1 MIRIHGSIQIPTTQV
16 SQIKGLAVGLV
27 IAYPFVIRLYRG
39 CLKGYNLVTKE
50 HLCHFLVYIQKPIGR
65 SMMPHPN
72 GKKMNI
78 FGMGKKAIFL
88 AILLITVSLSG
99 CLRGG
104 KGGSGD
110 EPVVYE
116 PGPYEVLAYEDIV
129 YASGLAHS
137 KSSTEPSAVP
147 LMLDVYCPDTN
158 STDRPVLM
166 FIHGG
171 GFTGGVKHKPEII
184 EMGKY
189 YASRGWV
196 YVSIDYRTTEE
207 LGDIDGMSDEEII
220 DYYDGIAPKEWVE
233 HTFTGAESTK
243 EIQQSVAMYAA
254 QRDSKAALRWIVAN
268 ADTYNI
274 STDQIAVGG
283 ASAGSITTIALGIS
297 DLGDFRDE
305 ISIQE
310 DPTLA
315 TTNLNETYDVK
326 SMVYFWGS
334 KIKLDVFQ
342 AVYGFDRYDVDDP
355 ELFMAHG
362 DGNDP
367 VTPYEGALALQDIYD
382 SLNVHSELVT
392 LEGHGHGAWNAVV
405 DGKGL
410 FELSFDFLMERQ
422 NLEI

>member
-1 MIRIHGSIQIPTTQV
+1 MSKHTVFIAA
-16 SQIKGLAVGLV
+16 LLV
-27 IAYPFVIRLYRG
+27 LT
-39 CLKGYNLVTKE
+39 L
-50 HLCHFLVYIQKPIGR
+50 
-65 SMMPHPN
+65 
-72 GKKMNI
+72 
-78 FGMGKKAIFL
+78 
-88 AILLITVSLSG
+88 SLSG
-99 CLRGG
+99 CLRDG
-104 KGGSGD
+104 KGGSID

-116 PGPYEVLAYEDIV
+116 PGPYEVLKYEDIV

-137 KSSTEPSAVP
+137 KSSTEPSAVS
-147 LMLDVYCPDTN
+147 LKLDVYCPDTN
-158 STDRPVLM
+158 STERPLLM

-207 LGDIDGMSDEEII
+207 LGDIDGMSQQEII
-220 DYYDGIAPKEWVE
+220 DYYDGIAPEEWVE

-243 EIQQSVAMYAA
+243 QIQQSVAMYAA

-268 ADTYNI
+268 ADTYSI
-274 STDQIAVGG
+274 DVDEIAVGG

-305 ISIQE
+305 ISIDK

-334 KIKLDVFQ
+334 KVKLDVFE
-342 AVYGFDRYDVDDP
+342 AVYGVERYDTGDP

-410 FELSFDFLMERQ
+410 FELTFDFLMERQ
-422 NLEI
+422 NLEL

>member
-1 MIRIHGSIQIPTTQV
+1 M
-16 SQIKGLAVGLV
+16 
-27 IAYPFVIRLYRG
+27 
-39 CLKGYNLVTKE
+39 TKKAF
-50 HLCHFLVYIQKPIGR
+50 FLV
-65 SMMPHPN
+65 
-72 GKKMNI
+72 
-78 FGMGKKAIFL
+78 
-88 AILLITVSLSG
+88 ILLITVSLSG
-99 CLRGG
+99 CLRDG
-104 KGGSGD
+104 KGDRND
-110 EPVVYE
+110 EPVIYE
-116 PGPYEVLAYEDIV
+116 PGPYDVLVYEDIV

-137 KSSTEPSAVP
+137 KSSTESSAVP
-147 LMLDVYCPDTN
+147 LMLDVYCPETN

-220 DYYDGIAPKEWVE
+220 DYYDGIAPREWVE

-243 EIQQSVAMYAA
+243 QIQQSVAMYAA
-254 QRDSKAALRWIVAN
+254 QRDSKVTLRWIVAN

-274 STDQIAVGG
+274 STDHIAVGG

-315 TTNLNETYDVK
+315 TTNLNETYD
-326 SMVYFWGS
+326 
-334 KIKLDVFQ
+334 
-342 AVYGFDRYDVDDP
+342 
-355 ELFMAHG
+355 E
-362 DGNDP
+362 
-367 VTPYEGALALQDIYD
+367 
-382 SLNVHSELVT
+382 
-392 LEGHGHGAWNAVV
+392 
-405 DGKGL
+405 
-410 FELSFDFLMERQ
+410 
-422 NLEI
+422 

>member
-1 MIRIHGSIQIPTTQV
+1 MV
-16 SQIKGLAVGLV
+16 
-27 IAYPFVIRLYRG
+27 
-39 CLKGYNLVTKE
+39 
-50 HLCHFLVYIQKPIGR
+50 
-65 SMMPHPN
+65 
-72 GKKMNI
+72 
-78 FGMGKKAIFL
+78 KKAIFL
-88 AILLITVSLSG
+88 AILLITLSLSG
-99 CLRGG
+99 CLRDGR
-104 KGGSGD
+104 GSND
-110 EPVVYE
+110 EPTITYE
-116 PGPYEVLAYEDIV
+116 PGPYGVLIYEDIV
-129 YASGLAHS
+129 YASGLAHTQ
-137 KSSTEPSAVP
+137 SSVEPSAVP
-147 LMLDVYCPDTN
+147 LKLDVYCPDSN

-171 GFTGGVKHKPEII
+171 GFTGGIKHKPEIV
-184 EMGKY
+184 EMGNY

-207 LGDIDGMSDEEII
+207 LGDIDDMSQQEII
-220 DYYDGIAPKEWVE
+220 DYYAGIAPQEWIE
-233 HTFTGAESTK
+233 HTFDGAESTK
-243 EIQQSVAMYAA
+243 QIQQSIAMYAA

-268 ADTYNI
+268 ADTYSI
-274 STDQIAVGG
+274 DVDEIAVGG

-297 DLGDFRDE
+297 NESDFRDE
-305 ISIQE
+305 ISIDE

-334 KIKLDVFQ
+334 NVKVELYNT
-342 AVYGFDRYDVDDP
+342 VYEVDRYDENDP

-382 SLNVHSELVT
+382 SLGIHSELVT

-405 DGKGL
+405 GGKGL